1 MQEYMSNIRGGME
14 ILRNDG
20 REVLQI
26 ELTSKEF
33 FKIVFNGLESRL
45 DVVNERISL
54 LHLRGCVMEV

>member
-54 LHLRGCVMEV
+54 LHLRGYIMEV